1 MLGRLKMDVKVCIDA
16 YVSLFEEIFSKKV
29 RYKVPVGVQIQ
40 SHNISESDKGEIK
53 RVTDL
58 SGSKKSPQAPFD
70 AAFSKI
76 LLDDGLIVEQDAAC
90 ATSAATSFFDVVD
103 TVDTGGILYRVGGFG
118 ANNPV
123 NEVWMEARQ
132 IWIQDD
138 YNARLD
144 PLLKCFISIGTGE
157 LKTENLKKSVKCFI
171 DTLANM
177 LTQTRRSGKDF
188 QSEHPN
194 LTKLDGT

>member
-1 MLGRLKMDVKVCIDA
+1 MLGRLKMDV
-16 YVSLFEEIFSKKV
+16 
-29 RYKVPVGVQIQ
+29 
-40 SHNISESDKGEIK
+40 
-53 RVTDL
+53 
-58 SGSKKSPQAPFD
+58 KKSPQAPFD

-76 LLDDGLIVEQDAAC
+76 LLDDGVSRSYRTIFTKKTTLIDAAC

-138 YNARLD
+138 YDARLD

-157 LKTENLKKSVKCFI
+157 LKTENMKKSVKCFI